1 MIVIKEVIASNLQLS
16 PIGGAKAERLSEMIA
31 FFGFSPVV
39 QGIEWEFPKL
49 LIWFRFSAG
58 LLYDPQK

>member
-31 FFGFSPVV
+31 FFGLSPVF
-39 QGIEWEFPKL
+39 QRIEWEFPKL
-49 LIWFRFSAG
+49 LIRVRLSTG
-58 LLYDPQK
+58 LLYDLQK